1 MQSKGI
7 AARHDVKTAEQ
18 FSSSQ
23 YEAISK
29 CLDEFCSKILELN
42 DGTEKYLYQQVLFNE

>member
-7 AARHDVKTAEQ
+7 NAVHETKTAEQ
-18 FSSSQ
+18 YSSSA

-29 CLDEFCSKILELN
+29 CLDEFCGRIVETG
-42 DGTEKYLYQQVLFNE
+42 DKYFY